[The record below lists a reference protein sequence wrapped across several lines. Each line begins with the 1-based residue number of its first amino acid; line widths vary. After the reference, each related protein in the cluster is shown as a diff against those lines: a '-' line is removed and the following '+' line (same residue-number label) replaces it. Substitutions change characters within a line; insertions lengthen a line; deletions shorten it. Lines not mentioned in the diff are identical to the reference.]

1 MGLGLCGKINSETKK
16 ISKLPVMEDSSERK
30 REMETK
36 LIEKFSEV
44 IPAIKSA
51 KHVDEVVCALHSL
64 ALLLFPLD
72 SSLLSGSVDQR
83 YREQV
88 LSAKVPSE
96 EKRRE
101 WWQVFYQGAAFPT
114 LAWFLLLDCCCMQ
127 ILLPIGYLVSPFQH
141 VYMSMMFSLLM
152 DRPLR
157 LFRPCFLVYSRMQLM
172 TMMLILSIPIL
183 KDSGSQFW
191 LKTIEAIKDPY
202 AMLWKDC
209 LSSFCIIYLLNMQ
222 VMLKVAGFF
231 GYYFIRLLKL
241 RN

>member
-88 LSAKVPSE
+88 LSAKLPSEEKRREWWQAFYQGAAFPTLAQFLLLGSVDQRYREQVLSAKVPSE

-114 LAWFLLLDCCCMQ
+114 LAWFLLLDLASYWLSCFPLSAR
-127 ILLPIGYLVSPFQH
+127 IH
-141 VYMSMMFSLLM
+141 VYDVFFVDGSATEVVQTLFPCLQQNAIDDHDVNSVHSNTE
-152 DRPLR
+152 R
-157 LFRPCFLVYSRMQLM
+157 LWFPVLVE
-172 TMMLILSIPIL
+172 
-183 KDSGSQFW
+183 D
-191 LKTIEAIKDPY
+191 D
-202 AMLWKDC
+202 
-209 LSSFCIIYLLNMQ
+209 
-222 VMLKVAGFF
+222 
-231 GYYFIRLLKL
+231 
-241 RN
+241 

>member
-72 SSLLSGSVDQR
+72 SSLLSGSVDQRYREQVLSAKLPSEEKRREWWQAFYQGAAFPTLAQFLLLGSVDQR

-183 KDSGSQFW
+183 KGFQACSEISV
-191 LKTIEAIKDPY
+191 IK
-202 AMLWKDC
+202 
-209 LSSFCIIYLLNMQ
+209 F
-222 VMLKVAGFF
+222 
-231 GYYFIRLLKL
+231 
-241 RN
+241 